1 MKNIYRS
8 AAQVTIFSTVEKFL
22 SFLYRIVLT
31 RIIGAEGLGIYQICL
46 TVFAVFL
53 TVASS
58 GIPVTV
64 SRLMAKSNAVG
75 DTRQKNAAVT
85 AGVFLALCI
94 TVPVALILFLGRNA
108 FTFLFSDP
116 RCRDIFI
123 ILLPGLVITSVYGV
137 IRGSFWGNKQF
148 LAYSVIELV
157 EDAIMVA
164 VGIALVFGTSD
175 PVLGARYAI
184 IAVVISYTFS
194 FLASLFWYFRS
205 GGRFVNP
212 KPQLKPLLSSAAP
225 ITAMRTSTSVLNS
238 AVAILLP
245 TILMTQCN
253 ISSSEAISLYGVAV
267 GMAIPMLFTPNSF
280 IGSIAVVAA
289 PELSENYYRN
299 DMRRVKYDVEK
310 TLKAAICIA
319 TLLIPV
325 FFAVGGTISEILYAN
340 ELCGQILRISSFITL
355 PMCITMMSNTLLNS
369 MNCEKR
375 TLVYFAVSAIV
386 MLLCVVF
393 LTKYLS
399 VYSYVLGLGASQ
411 LICAT
416 LNLRLLKRKC
426 PEVKFTKY
434 ILQALG
440 VIAVS
445 SIFGSFIHGI
455 FERFLP
461 AFWLMVVASGL
472 IIFFMLGAMAC
483 LDMVSITPLKK
494 LFQRGERSL
503 APEKNKKGAE

>member
-1 MKNIYRS
+1 MKNIYQS
-8 AAQVTIFSTVEKFL
+8 AAQVTAFSTVEKFL
-22 SFLYRIVLT
+22 SFIYRIILT

-75 DTRQKNAAVT
+75 DTRAKNAAVT
-85 AGVFLALCI
+85 AGVVSVLAI
-94 TVPVALILFLGRNA
+94 TVPIALILFLGRGA

-123 ILLPGLVITSVYGV
+123 ILLPGLVMTSVYGV

-175 PVLGARYAI
+175 PVLGARYAT
-184 IAVVISYTFS
+184 IAVVVSYTFS
-194 FLASLFWYFRS
+194 FAASMIWYFKS

-212 KPQLKPLLSSAAP
+212 KPQLKPLLSSATP
-225 ITAMRTSTSVLNS
+225 ITAMRTSTSILNS

-245 TILMTQCN
+245 TILMKQCN
-253 ISSSEAISLYGVAV
+253 LSNSEAISLYGVCV

-289 PELSENYYRN
+289 PELSENYYKN
-299 DMRRVKYDVEK
+299 DARKVKYDVEK
-310 TLKAAICIA
+310 TMKAAIFVA

-325 FFAVGGTISEILYAN
+325 FFAVGGTISEFLYAN
-340 ELCGQILRISSFITL
+340 ELCGKILRISSIITL

-375 TLVYFAVSAIV
+375 TLAYFAVSAVV

-393 LTKYLS
+393 LTKYLN
-399 VYSYVLGLGASQ
+399 VYSYVLGLGLSY

-416 LNLRLLKRKC
+416 LNLRLLKKKC
-426 PEVKFTKY
+426 PDVKFLKY
-434 ILQALG
+434 ILQSLG

-445 SIFGSFIHGI
+445 SIFGVFIHGV

-461 AFWLMVVASGL
+461 SFWLMVVASGFVIL
-472 IIFFMLGAMAC
+472 FMLGAMAC

-494 LFQRGERSL
+494 LFNRGERSL
-503 APEKNKKGAE
+503 KPKKNKERAE